1 MTPAATDPGA
11 RPAELALDG
20 LAARHG
26 DADLFA
32 RVSLRVAP
40 GEIVA
45 ITGPS
50 GVGKTTLLRIVAG
63 LEPPEAG
70 AVRIDG
76 ADVTR
81 TPAHLRRVGLVFQD
95 DQLFPHLD
103 VAGNVAY
110 GLRMRGTGGILGAL
124 RVGRAARGA
133 RAARDARVA
142 EMLALV
148 GLAHLADRSVDRLS
162 GGEARRVA
170 VARTLAPAPRVV
182 LLDEPLT
189 GLDPALHARLLAD
202 LGALL
207 RATGTTALHVTHDLA
222 EARALADRVVDLRAR
237 LVEEVAL
244 EEILDLR
251 RAVLRRGTPT
261 TDARLPEDVR
271 PDTRHLAIRDGAVI
285 VATSTWVRAPREGA
299 DPAEPAIQVRGMAVD
314 DAHRG
319 EGLGAILLD
328 AGLARAG
335 VDGARYAWAKARDTA
350 LGFYLGRGFEVVG
363 EGFVE
368 PVTRLPHH
376 LVVRR
381 LDR

>member
-1 MTPAATDPGA
+1 MTPPTPDPAA
-11 RPAELALDG
+11 RPVSLELDG

-26 DADLFA
+26 DAALFA

-45 ITGPS
+45 VTGPS

-63 LEPPEAG
+63 LEPPAAG
-70 AVRIDG
+70 TVRIDG
-76 ADVTR
+76 DDVTR

-95 DQLFPHLD
+95 DQLFPHLT

-110 GLRMRGTGGILGAL
+110 GLRM
-124 RVGRAARGA
+124 GRARRVARVARTA
-133 RAARDARVA
+133 RAQRDARVT
-142 EMLALV
+142 EMLTLV

-162 GGEARRVA
+162 GGEAKRVA

-202 LGALL
+202 LGGLL
-207 RATGTTALHVTHDLA
+207 RASGTTALHVTHDLA

-244 EEILDLR
+244 EEILALR

-271 PDTRHLAIRDGAVI
+271 PDTRHLAIRDGAAI
-285 VATSTWVRAPREGA
+285 VATSTWVRAPREGT
-299 DPAEPAIQVRGMAVD
+299 DPTEPAIQVRGMAVD

-319 EGLGAILLD
+319 EGLGAILLE
-328 AGLARAG
+328 AGLARARA
-335 VDGARYAWAKARDTA
+335 DGARYAWAKARDTA
-350 LGFYLGRGFEVVG
+350 LGFYVGRGFEVAG

-381 LDR
+381 LDG